1 MPLTHIYFSDN
12 SLSIFHCD
20 IYDFP
25 LNSIAV
31 FIASKPFMFYDKFY
45 VLYSHAFTNTHTH
58 IYPIQ
63 LKCILTSDELKQLR
77 QLVHLF
83 MLG

>member
-58 IYPIQ
+58 IY
-63 LKCILTSDELKQLR
+63 ILFNLNAFWLLMNWNS
-77 QLVHLF
+77 
-83 MLG
+83 LGN